1 MLVAASCV
9 LASTKAA
16 HWAPCMA
23 SGGCDASYPQR
34 PRARAILCHLSLLTP
49 RRSVGRQCFDLG
61 DRPARSAQRWRTCR
75 GSLRFRARH
84 AAGQGPPHPIGQ
96 SRVFCDEGLAG
107 RRPVS

>member
-49 RRSVGRQCFDLG
+49 RRSVGRQA
-61 DRPARSAQRWRTCR
+61 PARSFPALKAVRSAPGAEATVEAS
-75 GSLRFRARH
+75 GGH
-84 AAGQGPPHPIGQ
+84 
-96 SRVFCDEGLAG
+96 G
-107 RRPVS
+107 RRRNDWAPW